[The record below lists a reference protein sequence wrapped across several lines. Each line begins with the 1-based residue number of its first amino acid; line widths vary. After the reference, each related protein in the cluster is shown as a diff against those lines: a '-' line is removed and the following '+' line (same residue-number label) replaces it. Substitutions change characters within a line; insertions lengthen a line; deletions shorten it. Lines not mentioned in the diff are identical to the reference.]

1 MKPVSETMFHFLDRV
16 NKDSPNAQFETFKLI
31 IENGLRFSPIV
42 NEKLEGLISASGI
55 CFTDIPLSMC
65 DDHTAVYGKFGIG
78 FTKEF
83 VKNCGGNPSLYFI
96 DWNTVRDPEN
106 PSCLRGILST
116 NLKTVSKLCLM
127 LLKSKGAAIHKDDNS
142 GDIEISNEDIQN
154 YSKSLLQMLCFF
166 KETGDIGPASDF
178 TMRNDSYYYER
189 EWRIVDYKLL
199 ELTKKS
205 KLSEGKQYLQF
216 NLSDIRILVTPNSEI
231 KEKVLEYINGR
242 LSIAGISRTFNIPPV
257 VVYDQLKYV

>member
-16 NKDSPNAQFETFKLI
+16 NKESPNAQFETFKLI

-42 NEKLEGLISASGI
+42 NEKLEGLINASGI

-96 DWNTVRDPEN
+96 DWNTVRDPAN

-116 NLKTVSKLCLM
+116 NLKLVSKLCLSLM
-127 LLKSKGAAIHKDDNS
+127 KSNGVTLHDKAGTQVSINQEELD
-142 GDIEISNEDIQN
+142 Q
-154 YSKSLLQMLCFF
+154 YSRSMLQMLCFF

-189 EWRIVDYKLL
+189 EWRIVDYNLL

-205 KLSEGKQYLQF
+205 KIVADKQYLQF
-216 NLSDIRILVTPNSEI
+216 ELSDIRILVTPNSEI
-231 KEKVLEYINGR
+231 KEKVLEYINVR
-242 LSIAGISRTFNIPPV
+242 LKTSGTTRSFNIPPV